1 LEVPMDI
8 FDVFMLL
15 GGLVLFLYGMNV
27 MGGGLEKLSGS
38 KLERIL
44 ENLTNNPLKGVLVG
58 AGVTA
63 IIQSSSA
70 TTVMVV
76 GFVNSG
82 IMKLKQAIGI
92 IMGANIGTTVTAW
105 ILSLTGI
112 QGDSIWISMLKPT
125 SFAPILAVIGMGV
138 IMFSKSGRKRDLGS
152 ILVGFFMLMFGMSA
166 MSDAVAPLAN
176 SEAFTSILLLFTN
189 PLFGVLAGT
198 VLTAII
204 QSSSASV
211 GILQAL
217 ATTGSITYGMAIPII
232 MGQNIGT
239 CATALISCIGA
250 NKNAKRAAMIH
261 FYFNIIGTI
270 IFLALFYVL
279 DAIIGFSFTAT
290 SINGAEIAMIHT
302 VFNLT
307 STAIM
312 LPFGNQL
319 AKLATLTIREG
330 SKEEVLLD
338 ERLLNVPS
346 FAIEQCKNVIVEM
359 AALARNTLNMSLAM
373 IDKYDAKTAK
383 LIIENEDKID
393 RYEDV
398 LGTYLVKLSARELSE
413 EDSNEVSKLLHIIGD
428 LERIG
433 DHCVNIVESVQE
445 MANKGIAFSNIA
457 KGELG
462 VMGSAVSEIVGF
474 ATDIVATEDLKLA
487 SKVEPL
493 EEVIDGLET
502 ELKMRHVRRL
512 KDGNCTI
519 ELGFIFSDLITNY
532 ERVADHCSNIAA
544 CVIQISV
551 ASFDM
556 HEYLSVVK
564 SETPFA
570 EQYQV
575 FKDKYTIN

>member
-1 LEVPMDI
+1 MDI

-15 GGLVLFLYGMNV
+15 GGLVLFLYGMNI

-346 FAIEQCKNVIVEM
+346 FAIEQCKNVTVEM

-373 IDKYDAKTAK
+373 IDKYDARTAK

-462 VMGSAVSEIVGF
+462 IMGSAVSEIVGF

>member
-1 LEVPMDI
+1 MDI

-27 MGGGLEKLSGS
+27 MRGGLEKLSGS

>member
-1 LEVPMDI
+1 MDI

-346 FAIEQCKNVIVEM
+346 FAIEQCKNVTVEM

-575 FKDKYTIN
+575 LKDKYTIN

>member
-1 LEVPMDI
+1 MDI

-112 QGDSIWISMLKPT
+112 QGDSIWINMLKPT
-125 SFAPILAVIGMGV
+125 SFAPILAVIGMAV

-166 MSDAVAPLAN
+166 MSDAVAPLAH

-250 NKNAKRAAMIH
+250 NKNAKRAAMVH
-261 FYFNIIGTI
+261 FYFNIIGTV
-270 IFLALFYVL
+270 IFLALFYIL
-279 DAIIGFSFTAT
+279 DAIIGFSFTLT
-290 SINGAEIAMIHT
+290 SISGAEIAMIHT
-302 VFNLT
+302 IFNLT
-307 STAIM
+307 STVIM

-346 FAIEQCKNVIVEM
+346 FAIEQCKNVTGEM
-359 AALARNTLNMSLAM
+359 AVLARNTLNMSLAM

-383 LIIENEDKID
+383 HIIENEDKID
-393 RYEDV
+393 KYEDV

-445 MANKGIAFSNIA
+445 MANKGIAFSNVA

-575 FKDKYTIN
+575 FKEKYTIN

>member
-1 LEVPMDI
+1 MDI

-564 SETPFA
+564 SETPFT

>member
-1 LEVPMDI
+1 MDI

-346 FAIEQCKNVIVEM
+346 FAIEQCKNVTGEM

-398 LGTYLVKLSARELSE
+398 LGTYLVKLSTRELSE

>member
-1 LEVPMDI
+1 MDI

-413 EDSNEVSKLLHIIGD
+413 ENSNEVSKLLHIIGD

>member
-1 LEVPMDI
+1 MDI
-8 FDVFMLL
+8 FDFFMLL
-15 GGLVLFLYGMNV
+15 GGLVLFLYGMSV
-27 MGGGLEKLSGS
+27 MGSGLEKLSGS

-58 AGVTA
+58 AGVTT

-112 QGDSIWISMLKPT
+112 QGDSIWINMLKPT
-125 SFAPILAVIGMGV
+125 SFAPILAVIGMAM

-152 ILVGFFMLMFGMSA
+152 IIVGFFMLMFGMSA

-250 NKNAKRAAMIH
+250 NKNAKRAAMVH
-261 FYFNIIGTI
+261 FYFNLIGTI
-270 IFLALFYVL
+270 FFLALFYVL

-312 LPFGNQL
+312 LPFSNQL

-330 SKEEVLLD
+330 SKEEVPLD
-338 ERLLNVPS
+338 ESLLNVPS
-346 FAIEQCKNVIVEM
+346 FAIEQCKNVTEEM
-359 AALARNTLNMSLAM
+359 AVLARNTLNMSLAM
-373 IDKYDAKTAK
+373 VDKYDAKTTK

-393 RYEDV
+393 KYEDL

-445 MANKGIAFSNIA
+445 MSNKGIAFSSIA

-462 VMGSAVSEIVGF
+462 IMGSAISEIVGF
-474 ATDIVATEDLKLA
+474 ATDIVSTEDLNLA

-512 KDGNCTI
+512 KEGNCTI

-564 SETPFA
+564 SETRFA
-570 EQYQV
+570 EQYKV
-575 FKDKYTIN
+575 FKEKYTIN

>member
-1 LEVPMDI
+1 MDI
-8 FDVFMLL
+8 FDFFMLL
-15 GGLVLFLYGMNV
+15 GGLVLFLYGMSV
-27 MGGGLEKLSGS
+27 MGSGLEKLSGS

-58 AGVTA
+58 AGVTT

-112 QGDSIWISMLKPT
+112 QGDSIWINMLKPT
-125 SFAPILAVIGMGV
+125 SFAPILAVIGMAM

-152 ILVGFFMLMFGMSA
+152 IIVGFFMLMFGMSA

-250 NKNAKRAAMIH
+250 NKNAKRAAMVH
-261 FYFNIIGTI
+261 FYFNLIGTI
-270 IFLALFYVL
+270 FFLALFYVL

-312 LPFGNQL
+312 LPFSNQL

-330 SKEEVLLD
+330 SKEEVPLD

-346 FAIEQCKNVIVEM
+346 FAIEQCKNVTEEM
-359 AALARNTLNMSLAM
+359 AVLARNTLNMSLAM
-373 IDKYDAKTAK
+373 VDKYDAKTTK

-393 RYEDV
+393 KYEDL

-445 MANKGIAFSNIA
+445 MSNKGIAFSSIA

-462 VMGSAVSEIVGF
+462 IMGSAISEIVGF
-474 ATDIVATEDLKLA
+474 ATDIVSTEDLNLA

-512 KDGNCTI
+512 KEGNCTI

-564 SETPFA
+564 SETRFA
-570 EQYQV
+570 EQYKV
-575 FKDKYTIN
+575 FKEKYTIN

>member
-1 LEVPMDI
+1 MDI

-512 KDGNCTI
+512 KDGNCII

>member
-1 LEVPMDI
+1 MDI

>member
-1 LEVPMDI
+1 MDI

-290 SINGAEIAMIHT
+290 SINGAEIAKIHT

-346 FAIEQCKNVIVEM
+346 FAIEQCKNVTVEM

>member
-1 LEVPMDI
+1 MDI

-189 PLFGVLAGT
+189 PLFGVLAGA

-250 NKNAKRAAMIH
+250 NKNAKRAAMVH

-346 FAIEQCKNVIVEM
+346 FAIEQCKNVTGEM

-398 LGTYLVKLSARELSE
+398 LGTYLVKLSTRELSE

>member
-1 LEVPMDI
+1 MDI

-92 IMGANIGTTVTAW
+92 TMGANIGTTVTAW

>member
-1 LEVPMDI
+1 MDI

-189 PLFGVLAGT
+189 PLFGVLAGA

-250 NKNAKRAAMIH
+250 NKNAKRAAMVH

-346 FAIEQCKNVIVEM
+346 FAIEQCKNVTGEM

>member
-1 LEVPMDI
+1 MDI

-398 LGTYLVKLSARELSE
+398 LGTYLVKLSARELSD

>member
-1 LEVPMDI
+1 MDI

-189 PLFGVLAGT
+189 PLFGVLAGA

-250 NKNAKRAAMIH
+250 NKNAKRAAMVH

-302 VFNLT
+302 IFNLT

-346 FAIEQCKNVIVEM
+346 FAIEQCKNVTGEM

>member
-1 LEVPMDI
+1 MDI

-63 IIQSSSA
+63 IIQSSST

-250 NKNAKRAAMIH
+250 NKNAKCAAMIH

>member
-1 LEVPMDI
+1 MDI

-27 MGGGLEKLSGS
+27 MGRGLEKLSGS

>member
-1 LEVPMDI
+1 MDI

-346 FAIEQCKNVIVEM
+346 FAIERCKNVIVEM

>member
-1 LEVPMDI
+1 MDI

-330 SKEEVLLD
+330 SKEE